1 MPKSLPVASYLT
13 VRRWSPADAR
23 DALAAHAAS
32 GLSASAFAAREGF
45 DVQRLHSWRRK
56 LARAPHKERS
66 RSAFVEVVPRAA
78 ERVEIAL
85 RSGHVLRVAESID
98 TAALRRLVE
107 ALEPPSSC

>member
-13 VRRWSPADAR
+13 ARRWSASVAR

-32 GLSASAFAAREGF
+32 GLSARAFAAREGF
-45 DVQRLHSWRRK
+45 DAQRLRSWSRK
-56 LARAPHKERS
+56 LVAGLRGGRLGP
-66 RSAFVEVVPRAA
+66 AFVEVLPRAA

-85 RSGHVLRVAESID
+85 RSGHVLRVSESID

-107 ALEPPSSC
+107 ALEPSSSC